1 MKKIWKKAFLF
12 AVFASVFRMQYRSAS
27 ADAVVKDED
36 TTYDRYIA
44 FGADLTVKEKAAVM
58 GKNSVLQMPI
68 CQTIK

>member
-12 AVFASVFRMQYRSAS
+12 AVLLLFSGMQYRSAS

-44 FGADLTVKEKAAVM
+44 FGAGLTVKRK
-58 GKNSVLQMPI
+58 SSCL
-68 CQTIK
+68 

>member
-12 AVFASVFRMQYRSAS
+12 AVLLLFSGMQYRSAS

-44 FGADLTVKEKAAVM
+44 FGAGSDSKRKSSML
-58 GKNSVLQMPI
+58 
-68 CQTIK
+68 

>member
-12 AVFASVFRMQYRSAS
+12 AVLLLFSGMQYRSAS

-44 FGADLTVKEKAAVM
+44 FGADLTVKEKQ
-58 GKNSVLQMPI
+58 LL
-68 CQTIK
+68 